1 MTQIWTSIPEGI
13 GAFLAGI
20 ALRFSAAWLG
30 NLPILAMLVLT
41 LSIFGWVFAKTRFS
55 RSRYTP
61 GLWRV
66 QMAMIWA
73 VLASTSPRFWRAD
86 PWT

>member
-1 MTQIWTSIPEGI
+1 MTQIWTNILEGVS
-13 GAFLAGI
+13 AFLAGV
-20 ALRFSAAWLG
+20 ALRLSAVWLG

-41 LSIFGWVFAKTRFS
+41 LSIFGWIFAKTRFS
-55 RSRYTP
+55 RARYTP

-73 VLASTSPRFWRAD
+73 VLGFNLATFLEG
-86 PWT
+86 